1 MPVVGYCLKNIIFR
15 VNIEI
20 LGTLLKNGIRQI
32 QFGYI
37 LHIME
42 VVKQENLKVNDIF
55 IKHLEAFN
63 DKCLNILEKVFF
75 LFIFVILI

>member
-1 MPVVGYCLKNIIFR
+1 M
-15 VNIEI
+15 
-20 LGTLLKNGIRQI
+20 

-42 VVKQENLKVNDIF
+42 VVKQENLRVNDVF

-63 DKCLNILEKVFF
+63 DKCTSIMEKVS
-75 LFIFVILI
+75 LI